1 MQTQG
6 ATPDALD
13 AEATG
18 ASTDPDVD
26 KLTESLDALKMT
38 QVGYLL
44 SDNPIPMASSSK
56 LPTYLPA
63 QDCHPIPD
71 NIKKL
76 LMEPAQ
82 TEREEQYKQALLEM
96 VQHNA
101 HLQGQISGLQAVL
114 LL

>member
-1 MQTQG
+1 MI
-6 ATPDALD
+6 
-13 AEATG
+13 
-18 ASTDPDVD
+18 
-26 KLTESLDALKMT
+26 

-44 SDNPIPMASSSK
+44 SDNPISIALTLK

-63 QDCHPIPD
+63 QDCHPIPN

-76 LMEPAQ
+76 LIEPAQ

-101 HLQGQISGLQAVL
+101 YL
-114 LL
+114 

>member
-13 AEATG
+13 AEATS

-44 SDNPIPMASSSK
+44 SDNPISMALSSK
-56 LPTYLPA
+56 LSTYLLA
-63 QDCHPIPD
+63 
-71 NIKKL
+71 
-76 LMEPAQ
+76 
-82 TEREEQYKQALLEM
+82 
-96 VQHNA
+96 
-101 HLQGQISGLQAVL
+101 
-114 LL
+114 